1 LAERHTN
8 DGIANSDSYQSN
20 IWDLKL
26 LFLKFSE
33 ENNCNVMQNP
43 SSNSS
48 VCLGNKLVF
57 NTNPGYNYLWTGP
70 NNFTSTLQN
79 PFIEM

>member
-1 LAERHTN
+1 
-8 DGIANSDSYQSN
+8 
-20 IWDLKL
+20 
-26 LFLKFSE
+26 
-33 ENNCNVMQNP
+33 MQT

-70 NNFTSTLQN
+70 NITSTLQN
-79 PFIEM
+79 PFIENATATNQGFIM